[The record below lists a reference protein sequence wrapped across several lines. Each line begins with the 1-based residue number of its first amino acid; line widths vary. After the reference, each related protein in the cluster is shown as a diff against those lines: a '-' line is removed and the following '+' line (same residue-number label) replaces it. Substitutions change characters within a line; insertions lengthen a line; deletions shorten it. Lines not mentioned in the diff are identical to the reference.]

1 MKRLNKSFIGKLF
14 FSLIIFLVIVFIG
27 ILVFQKIIFQKY
39 YTSRFI
45 SSTIEEIANS
55 FEDPNQ
61 DTEESLFEFTQS
73 TQTTSMILPKSS
85 LTNLDSFRLL
95 AIEVI
100 FEGTTYSILVPNS
113 ENTISSLNS
122 EIQTVAYLHT
132 ISGNYIPFSLTI
144 DGKRILMPHMNRLNK
159 VYEELLPDIDE
170 NSRTTISGTISDIK
184 PLGQNSA
191 NIITP
196 IISNEILNIL
206 SSNYTN
212 LVKFDDGFY
221 YTSNPDENGYSNLV
235 FYSNKDIN
243 DEAMVLIAIY
253 PLSHIDN
260 IIQASQFVNIII
272 FSIVFIV
279 IIGFAF
285 VYSKSFSAPLIKI
298 NSITKEMSELKF
310 DSELDFGTRSDE
322 FGELAKNITFLN
334 KNLQNTLTQ
343 LNVQNKQLSSS
354 LERENI
360 NEKSRMDFIRGMSHE
375 IKTPLAV
382 IQASSEALETGIYVT
397 QEDKD
402 NALKTIQNEVKI
414 TSKIINSMME
424 VYKLDSPNY
433 KDNWTIFNLKPSI
446 VSLINKYK
454 ILYEN
459 KDIDVESNIEDC
471 DFNGDKEKLE
481 MIISNLISNA
491 IKYTPNN
498 GNIII
503 TLVQSISDITFRITN
518 SPAQID
524 SMILTDIFKPFYRV
538 DESHSRHEDS
548 NGLGLYIVQEAL
560 KQYDS
565 ECLVSSNNNIVE
577 FKFQIKK

>member
-113 ENTISSLNS
+113 DNTISSLNS

-212 LVKFDDGFY
+212 LV
-221 YTSNPDENGYSNLV
+221 E
-235 FYSNKDIN
+235 
-243 DEAMVLIAIY
+243 
-253 PLSHIDN
+253 
-260 IIQASQFVNIII
+260 
-272 FSIVFIV
+272 
-279 IIGFAF
+279 
-285 VYSKSFSAPLIKI
+285 
-298 NSITKEMSELKF
+298 
-310 DSELDFGTRSDE
+310 
-322 FGELAKNITFLN
+322 
-334 KNLQNTLTQ
+334 
-343 LNVQNKQLSSS
+343 
-354 LERENI
+354 
-360 NEKSRMDFIRGMSHE
+360 
-375 IKTPLAV
+375 
-382 IQASSEALETGIYVT
+382 
-397 QEDKD
+397 
-402 NALKTIQNEVKI
+402 
-414 TSKIINSMME
+414 
-424 VYKLDSPNY
+424 
-433 KDNWTIFNLKPSI
+433 
-446 VSLINKYK
+446 
-454 ILYEN
+454 
-459 KDIDVESNIEDC
+459 
-471 DFNGDKEKLE
+471 
-481 MIISNLISNA
+481 
-491 IKYTPNN
+491 
-498 GNIII
+498 
-503 TLVQSISDITFRITN
+503 
-518 SPAQID
+518 
-524 SMILTDIFKPFYRV
+524 
-538 DESHSRHEDS
+538 
-548 NGLGLYIVQEAL
+548 
-560 KQYDS
+560 
-565 ECLVSSNNNIVE
+565 
-577 FKFQIKK
+577 